1 MSDSSIDGSQLQ
13 RTWSVSPV
21 LSPTSPASQCSTQ
34 SVIPASIPESDI
46 SDHDNV
52 PDDDVPPNFQLPVCW
67 RSEIMASLTAKDMP
81 SPLLRSALVR
91 DLVVHM
97 YSYGRRPSK
106 SFCKYAARELINKY
120 PFLKDSIGTGYVS
133 SPFLHYLLLN
143 NMFQLFKFH
152 LIFQILLS
160 LILGLYRDHGN
171 SG

>member
-34 SVIPASIPESDI
+34 SVIPSIPESDI
-46 SDHDNV
+46 SDHDGS
-52 PDDDVPPNFQLPVCW
+52 DVPQNFQLPVCW

-97 YSYGRRPSK
+97 YSTVGGHQNHS
-106 SFCKYAARELINKY
+106 
-120 PFLKDSIGTGYVS
+120 VS
-133 SPFLHYLLLN
+133 MLLVN
-143 NMFQLFKFH
+143 
-152 LIFQILLS
+152 
-160 LILGLYRDHGN
+160 
-171 SG
+171 